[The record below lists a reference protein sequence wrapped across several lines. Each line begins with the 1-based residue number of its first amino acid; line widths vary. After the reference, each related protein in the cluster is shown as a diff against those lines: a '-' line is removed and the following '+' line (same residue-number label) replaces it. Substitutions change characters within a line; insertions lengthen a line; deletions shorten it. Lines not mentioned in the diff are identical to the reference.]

1 MTSTTETVSS
11 MLFQG
16 AGAGV
21 YAVLDGASTPGL
33 LDKLYGK
40 QRPEFE
46 CLYSGEI
53 KPDLAETAP
62 YLVRLEEKSEFT
74 AWVLGQGW
82 GKHWGIFVLAPV
94 DFKTMRSHLRRF
106 LMVHDS
112 NGTALYFRYYDPRV
126 LRTYLPTC
134 SPDELERFFGPV
146 GSFLIE
152 DEQPEAALR
161 FEITKGALARHKT
174 EVVRT

>member
-1 MTSTTETVSS
+1 MPSNVKGVSS
-11 MLFQG
+11 LLFQDTG
-16 AGAGV
+16 TNV
-21 YAVLDGASTPGL
+21 FAVLDGASIPNL

-62 YLVRLEEKSEFT
+62 YLVRLEQQSEFA
-74 AWVLGQGW
+74 AWVVGQGW
-82 GKHWGIFVLAPV
+82 GKHWGIFAPAPV
-94 DFKTMRSHLRRF
+94 DLGTMRGHLRRF

-112 NGTALYFRYYDPRV
+112 NGKALYFRYYDPRV

-134 SPDELERFFGPV
+134 NPDELERFFGPIS
-146 GSFLIE
+146 SFLIE
-152 DEQPEAALR
+152 DEQPEKALR
-161 FEITKGALARHKT
+161 FEIAQGKLARHET
-174 EVVRT
+174 QVVQK